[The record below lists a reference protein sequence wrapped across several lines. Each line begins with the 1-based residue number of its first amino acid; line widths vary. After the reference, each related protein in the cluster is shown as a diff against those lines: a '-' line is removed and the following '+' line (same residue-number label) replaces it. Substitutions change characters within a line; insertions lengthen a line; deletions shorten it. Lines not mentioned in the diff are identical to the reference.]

1 MKVGDLVRCVWQ
13 PGASIIKNDCA
24 DDEVDLIV
32 MKHTIKGEL
41 GVIIDKDSGEH
52 PRYTIIFP
60 QLGGYTHP
68 LMPSA
73 FEMISESW

>member
-13 PGASIIKNDCA
+13 PGTARIKNDCA
-24 DDEVDLIV
+24 MP
-32 MKHTIKGEL
+32 MKHTIREEL
-41 GVIIDKDSGEH
+41 GIIIDKDSGKH

-60 QLGGYTHP
+60 QFGGYTHP

-73 FEMISESW
+73 FEVISENP